1 MIDSHPTHVQ
11 FVCNALEGQPLQM
24 SKTKN
29 LATDGRIKKFDDV
42 HQPVKQFVVLF
53 GKDGLSICQKQLRG
67 PFPYVLL
74 RNDIQTTV
82 ADSPHEVAFFRL
94 WQQDDLLAQHMGE
107 NVTHHVPALVTV
119 VENAPCHPVHRLVIT
134 FEEPSYVSL
143 FMFHTL
149 SLQFSN

>member
-11 FVCNALEGQPLQM
+11 FVCNALEGQSLQM

-53 GKDGLSICQKQLRG
+53 GKDGFRICQKQLRR

-94 WQQDDLLAQHMGE
+94 WQQYNLL
-107 NVTHHVPALVTV
+107 T
-119 VENAPCHPVHRLVIT
+119 
-134 FEEPSYVSL
+134 
-143 FMFHTL
+143 
-149 SLQFSN
+149 